1 MSLPKRVSRW
11 YCSIPITGLA
21 QASTHPK
28 QFIRLNLYPPRAQQ
42 PSQQELIDRLMFI
55 QANESA
61 KCYQEN
67 VVRSVADANISAI
80 VGVLRRITVVRSNL
94 SMPWG

>member
-1 MSLPKRVSRW
+1 
-11 YCSIPITGLA
+11 
-21 QASTHPK
+21 
-28 QFIRLNLYPPRAQQ
+28 
-42 PSQQELIDRLMFI
+42 MFI

-67 VVRSVADANISAI
+67 IVRSVADANIGAI
-80 VGVLRRITVVRSNL
+80 VGVLRRITVARSNL